1 MNKTYLS
8 KLIEQ
13 ETINVKIQL
22 IKEHIEIARGEHI
35 QLLENA
41 FKADRGLLSEQT
53 ETDTTTWPEKTA
65 KTQEFLKRPSLHASE
80 ETRGSNLVAYDVTV
94 KIPAGGEQKQSYKNL
109 FTFYE
114 DGSVYDFNLMGRFG
128 YEYDDSKKLITIMS
142 KNPAAL
148 VSLADSKPLA
158 TIDSK
163 GKFTN
168 LAYAEQP
175 KSTFDK
181 PKEMPWLD
189 TLQTVL
195 DFAGLIPVIGDALD
209 VINAIIYFW
218 REKYFEGFLS
228 LIAIIPVVGSVIS
241 LGVKGA
247 FKGIK
252 TAIGGSK
259 ILSKVGASNLVGR
272 WWLKGDPKA
281 IKELADKLLATGAI
295 TARQLRDIEKAFGS
309 FGKLLKKAGKS
320 VPTDVI
326 PGGSAVAKALD
337 NAGITMS
344 KGAKGFD
351 DAIKAVSKAADVGD
365 TAKVAATIWKTPT
378 AVANFLTGGLLPRIK
393 KMPWFPT
400 KQLAAMGVKTQDRF
414 VKKIAQSPEKLG
426 LLTKFGGVKQRKVV
440 SDEFAS
446 FYRKFGKAG
455 AKGNKKNLEAIDDIF
470 KGNDELIKL
479 WKQDGASIDWDG
491 MLQSADKTQDFFTAL
506 KNSDPKLAAE
516 FGKTLTDQAVA
527 KNNILWNTYK
537 ESTANKIISSQSAN
551 VLKTSFAKNVDWIW
565 NELQMAGETAGMG
578 TLGFESSEH
587 LGKVGIIPLTKWA
600 VASSMPGTYASMQAT
615 RDAIVSFVKP
625 TKDILNVAANTL
637 GFQISTL
644 EEYPPLGAEQ
654 YSYKQDEE

>member
-41 FKADRGLLSEQT
+41 FKADRALLSEQT
-53 ETDTTTWPEKTA
+53 EEDKTTWPSATI
-65 KTQEFLKRPSLHASE
+65 KTQEFLKSPSLHASQQ
-80 ETRGSNLVAYDVTV
+80 TRGSNLVAYDVPVT
-94 KIPAGGEQKQSYKNL
+94 IPAAGANKNSYKNL

-128 YEYDDSKKLITIMS
+128 YKYDDSKKLITIMS
-142 KNPAAL
+142 KNPAAII
-148 VSLADSKPLA
+148 SLSDSKPLA
-158 TIDSK
+158 TIDAT

-181 PKEMPWLD
+181 PKEIPWLD

-195 DFAGLIPVIGDALD
+195 DFAGLIPIIGDALD

-281 IKELADKLLATGAI
+281 IKELADNLLATKAI

-309 FGKLLKKAGKS
+309 FGNLLRKAGKG

-351 DAIKAVSKAADVGD
+351 DAIKAASKLKIAKD
-365 TAKVAATIWKTPT
+365 TAKVSATIWKTPK
-378 AVANFLTGGLLPRIK
+378 AVGNFLTFGLLPRIK
-393 KMPWFPT
+393 KMPFFPT
-400 KQLAAMGVKTQDRF
+400 KQLAAMGVKTQKRF
-414 VKKIAQSPEKLG
+414 VAKSMKSPEKLA
-426 LLTKFGGVKQRKVV
+426 LLTKFGGVTQRKVV

-446 FYRKFGKAG
+446 FYRKFGEVG
-455 AKGNKKNLEAIDDIF
+455 AKGNKKNLEAIDEAF

-491 MLQSADKTQDFFTAL
+491 MLQSATKTQDFMTAL

-516 FGKTLTDQAVA
+516 FGEVISEQAVA
-527 KNNILWNTYK
+527 NNNILWNTFK
-537 ESTANKIISSQSAN
+537 ESTANKIISSQTAN

-565 NELQMAGETAGMG
+565 NEMQMAGE

-587 LGKVGIIPLTKWA
+587 LGKVGIVPLTKWA

-615 RDAIVSFVKP
+615 RDAVVGLSKAA
-625 TKDILNVAANTL
+625 KDTLNVAANAYGIQL
-637 GFQISTL
+637 SDMD
-644 EEYPPLGAEQ
+644 EYPPLGAEQ
-654 YSYKQDEE
+654 YTYQKDEE

>member
-22 IKEHIEIARGEHI
+22 IKEHIEIAREEHI

-53 ETDTTTWPEKTA
+53 ETDTTNWPEKTA
-65 KTQEFLKRPSLHASE
+65 KTQEFLKSLGASE

-94 KIPAGGEQKQSYKNL
+94 TIPAGGEQKQTYKNL

-114 DGSVYDFNLMGRFG
+114 DGSVYDFNLMARLG

-142 KNPAAL
+142 KNPAAIIT
-148 VSLADSKPLA
+148 LADSKPLA

-228 LIAIIPVVGSVIS
+228 LIAIIPVVGSLIS
-241 LGVKGA
+241 LGIKGA

-259 ILSKVGASNLVGR
+259 LLSKVGASNLIGR

-281 IKELADKLLATGAI
+281 IKELADNLLATGTISA
-295 TARQLRDIEKAFGS
+295 TQLRQIEKSFGS
-309 FGKLLKKAGKS
+309 LSNLLRSASKGIPNIPGSKS
-320 VPTDVI
+320 VV
-326 PGGSAVAKALD
+326 KAIDDAADTLTL
-337 NAGITMS
+337 GR
-344 KGAKGFD
+344 KGFD
-351 DAIKAVSKAADVGD
+351 DALTAAAKVAPDVE
-365 TAKVAATIWKTPT
+365 KVAATIWKTPK
-378 AVANFLTGGLLPRIK
+378 AVANALTLGLLPRIK

-400 KQLAAMGVKTQDRF
+400 KQLAAMGAETQARF
-414 VKKIAQSPEKLG
+414 IKRSAQSPEKLG
-426 LLTKFGGVKQRKVV
+426 LLTKFGGAEQRRAVT
-440 SDEFAS
+440 SEYRS
-446 FYRKFGKAG
+446 FYRLMSEREAG
-455 AKGNKKNLEAIDDIF
+455 SLLKQNKKTIDNILQTNSSLNRLF
-470 KGNDELIKL
+470 NKKG
-479 WKQDGASIDWDG
+479 GIDWDG
-491 MLQSADKTQDFFTAL
+491 MLQSADKTEVFMTAL
-506 KNSDPKLAAE
+506 KTADPKLAKE
-516 FGKTLTDQAVA
+516 FGKVISDQAIA
-527 KNNILWNTYK
+527 KNNILWNTFK
-537 ESTANKIISSQSAN
+537 ESTANKIISSQTSRA
-551 VLKTSFAKNVDWIW
+551 LKTQFAKNVDWIW
-565 NELQMAGETAGMG
+565 NELQMMGE

-587 LGKVGIIPLTKWA
+587 LGNVGIVPLTKWA

-615 RDAIVSFVKP
+615 RDAVVGLSKAA
-625 TKDILNVAANTL
+625 KDTLNVAANAY
-637 GFQISTL
+637 GFQLSPL

-654 YSYKQDEE
+654 YTYQQDEE

>member
-8 KLIEQ
+8 KLIEH

-22 IKEHIEIARGEHI
+22 IKEHIEIAREEHI

-41 FKADRGLLSEQT
+41 FTADKGALLSEQT
-53 ETDTTTWPEKTA
+53 EEDKTTWPSATI
-65 KTQEFLKRPSLHASE
+65 KTQEFLKSPSLHASQQ
-80 ETRGSNLVAYDVTV
+80 TRGSNLVAYDVTV
-94 KIPAGGEQKQSYKNL
+94 TIPAGGGANKNSYKNL

-128 YEYDDSKKLITIMS
+128 YKYDDSKKLITIMS
-142 KNPAAL
+142 KNPAAII
-148 VSLADSKPLA
+148 SLGDSKPLA

-181 PKEMPWLD
+181 PKEIPWLD

-209 VINAIIYFW
+209 LINAIIYFW

-281 IKELADKLLATGAI
+281 IKELADKLLATGAL

-309 FGKLLKKAGKS
+309 FGNMLKKAGKGI
-320 VPTDVI
+320 PDII
-326 PGGSAVAKALD
+326 PGGKSVAKALD

-351 DAIKAVSKAADVGD
+351 EAIEAA
-365 TAKVAATIWKTPT
+365 AKVAPDVEKVSKTIWKTPK

-393 KMPWFPT
+393 KMPFFPT

-414 VKKIAQSPEKLG
+414 VAKSIKSPEKLG
-426 LLTKFGGVKQRKVV
+426 FLTKFGGVKQRKVV
-440 SDEFAS
+440 SN
-446 FYRKFGKAG
+446 KFGELYTTFGQAG
-455 AKGNKKNLEAIDDIF
+455 AKGSKKDLDLIDDVMKDSDLLQSI
-470 KGNDELIKL
+470 
-479 WKQDGASIDWDG
+479 WKKDGVSIDWDN
-491 MLQSADKTQDFFTAL
+491 MLQSSEKTQFFMQEL
-506 KNSDPKLAAE
+506 RKKGGSDLADT
-516 FGKTLTDQAVA
+516 FGTVIADQAVA
-527 KNNILWNTYK
+527 NNNILWNTFK
-537 ESTANKIISSQSAN
+537 ESTANKIISSQTSK

-565 NELQMAGETAGMG
+565 NEMQMAGE

-587 LGKVGIIPLTKWA
+587 LGKVGIVPLTKWA

-615 RDAIVSFVKP
+615 RDGIVGLSKAA
-625 TKDILNVAANTL
+625 KDTLNVAANAYGIQL
-637 GFQISTL
+637 SDMD
-644 EEYPPLGAEQ
+644 EYPPLGAEQ
-654 YSYKQDEE
+654 YSYQKDEE

>member
-1 MNKTYLS
+1 MNKAYLS

-22 IKEHIEIARGEHI
+22 VKEHIEIAREEHVR
-35 QLLENA
+35 LLENA
-41 FKADRGLLSEQT
+41 FNADRGVLLSEQT
-53 ETDTTTWPEKTA
+53 EEDKTTWPEATL
-65 KTQEFLKRPSLHASE
+65 KTQEFLKSPSLHASE

-94 KIPAGGEQKQSYKNL
+94 TIPAGGEQKTSYKNL

-128 YEYDDSKKLITIMS
+128 YEYDESKKLITIMS
-142 KNPAAL
+142 KNPAAII
-148 VSLADSKPLA
+148 SLADSKPLA
-158 TIDSK
+158 TIDAS
-163 GKFTN
+163 GKFKN
-168 LAYAEQP
+168 LAYAAQP

-209 VINAIIYFW
+209 LINAVIYFW

-281 IKELADKLLATGAI
+281 IKELADKLLATKAI
-295 TARQLRDIEKAFGS
+295 TASQLRDIEKAFGS
-309 FGKLLKKAGKS
+309 FGNLLRKAGKG

-351 DAIKAVSKAADVGD
+351 DAIKEASKLKIAKD
-365 TAKVAATIWKTPT
+365 TAEVSAKIWKTPK
-378 AVANFLTGGLLPRIK
+378 AVGNYLTFGLLPRIK
-393 KMPWFPT
+393 KMPFFPT
-400 KQLAAMGVKTQDRF
+400 KQLAAMGVKTEARF
-414 VKKIAQSPEKLG
+414 VKNTARSPEKLG
-426 LLTKFGGVKQRKVV
+426 FLTKFGGVNQRRAVRR
-440 SDEFAS
+440 EFAA
-446 FYRKFGKAG
+446 FYKAAAEG
-455 AKGNKKNLEAIDDIF
+455 STKNLDSIEAAM
-470 KGNDELIKL
+470 KSTPELKKL
-479 WKQDGASIDWDG
+479 WKRDGTSIDWDG
-491 MLQSADKTQDFFTAL
+491 MLQSATKTQDFMAAL
-506 KNSDPKLAAE
+506 ATKDKKLAAE
-516 FGKTLTDQAVA
+516 FGETLTNQAVA
-527 KNNILWNTYK
+527 NNNILWNTFK
-537 ESTANKIISSQSAN
+537 ESTANKIISSQTAY

-565 NELQMAGETAGMG
+565 NEMQMAGE

-587 LGKVGIIPLTKWA
+587 LGKVGIVPLTKWA

-615 RDAIVSFVKP
+615 RDAVVGLGKAA
-625 TKDILNVAANTL
+625 KDTLNVAANAYGIQL
-637 GFQISTL
+637 SDMD
-644 EEYPPLGAEQ
+644 EYPPLGAEQ
-654 YSYKQDEE
+654 YTYQKDEE

>member
-41 FKADRGLLSEQT
+41 FKADRALLSEQT
-53 ETDTTTWPEKTA
+53 EEDKTTWPSATI
-65 KTQEFLKRPSLHASE
+65 KTQEFLKSPSLHASQQ
-80 ETRGSNLVAYDVTV
+80 TRGSNLVAYDVPVT
-94 KIPAGGEQKQSYKNL
+94 ISAGGANKNSYKNL

-128 YEYDDSKKLITIMS
+128 YKYDDSKKLITIMS
-142 KNPAAL
+142 KNPAAIITL
-148 VSLADSKPLA
+148 SDSKPLA
-158 TIDSK
+158 TIDAT

-181 PKEMPWLD
+181 PKEIPWLD

-195 DFAGLIPVIGDALD
+195 DFAGLIPIIGDALD

-281 IKELADKLLATGAI
+281 IKELADKLLATKAI

-309 FGKLLKKAGKS
+309 FGNLLRKAGNGVPNLAGGKS
-320 VPTDVI
+320 
-326 PGGSAVAKALD
+326 VAKALD

-351 DAIKAVSKAADVGD
+351 DAIKAASKLKIAKD
-365 TAKVAATIWKTPT
+365 TAKVSATIWKTPK
-378 AVANFLTGGLLPRIK
+378 AVGNFLTFGLLPRIK
-393 KMPWFPT
+393 KMPFFPT
-400 KQLAAMGVKTQDRF
+400 KQLAAMGVKTQQRF
-414 VKKIAQSPEKLG
+414 VKNSARSPEKLG
-426 LLTKFGGVKQRKVV
+426 FLTKFGGVNQRKVV

-446 FYRKFGKAG
+446 FYTKFGEAG

-470 KGNDELIKL
+470 RKNGELQKL

-491 MLQSADKTQDFFTAL
+491 MLQSATKTQDFMAAL
-506 KNSDPKLAAE
+506 AKKDKKLAAE
-516 FGKTLTDQAVA
+516 FGETLTNQAVA
-527 KNNILWNTYK
+527 NNNILWNTFK
-537 ESTANKIISSQSAN
+537 ESTANKIISSQTSK

-565 NELQMAGETAGMG
+565 NEMQMAGE

-587 LGKVGIIPLTKWA
+587 LGKVGIVPLTKWA

-615 RDAIVSFVKP
+615 RDAIVGLGKA
-625 TKDILNVAANTL
+625 TKDTLNVAANAYGIQL
-637 GFQISTL
+637 SDMN
-644 EEYPPLGAEQ
+644 EYPPLGAEQ
-654 YSYKQDEE
+654 YTYQKDEE

>member
-22 IKEHIEIARGEHI
+22 IKEHIEIAREEHI

-53 ETDTTTWPEKTA
+53 ETDTINWPEKTA
-65 KTQEFLKRPSLHASE
+65 KTQKFLKSPSLHASQ

-94 KIPAGGEQKQSYKNL
+94 TIPAGGEQKQTYKNL

-114 DGSVYDFNLMGRFG
+114 DGSVYDFNLMARLG

-142 KNPAAL
+142 KNPAAIIT
-148 VSLADSKPLA
+148 LADSKPLA

-228 LIAIIPVVGSVIS
+228 LIAIIPVVGSLIS
-241 LGVKGA
+241 LGIKGA

-259 ILSKVGASNLVGR
+259 LLSKVGASNLIGR

-281 IKELADKLLATGAI
+281 IKELADNLLATGTISA
-295 TARQLRDIEKAFGS
+295 TQLRQIEKSFGS
-309 FGKLLKKAGKS
+309 LSNLLRSASKGIPNIPGSKS
-320 VPTDVI
+320 VV
-326 PGGSAVAKALD
+326 KAIDDAADTLTL
-337 NAGITMS
+337 GR
-344 KGAKGFD
+344 KGFD
-351 DAIKAVSKAADVGD
+351 DALTAA
-365 TAKVAATIWKTPT
+365 AKVAPDVEKVSKTIWKTPK
-378 AVANFLTGGLLPRIK
+378 AVANALTLGLLPRIK

-400 KQLAAMGVKTQDRF
+400 KQLAAMGAETQARF
-414 VKKIAQSPEKLG
+414 IKKSAQSPEKLG
-426 LLTKFGGVKQRKVV
+426 LLTKFGGASQRRAVT
-440 SDEFAS
+440 SEYRS
-446 FYRKFGKAG
+446 FYRSMSERKAG
-455 AKGNKKNLEAIDDIF
+455 SLLKQNKKTIDNIMQTNSLLKRK
-470 KGNDELIKL
+470 KG
-479 WKQDGASIDWDG
+479 GIDWDG
-491 MLQSADKTQDFFTAL
+491 MLQSADKTEVFMTAL
-506 KNSDPKLAAE
+506 KTADPKLAEE
-516 FGKTLTDQAVA
+516 FGKVISNQAVA
-527 KNNILWNTYK
+527 KNNILWNTFK
-537 ESTANKIISSQSAN
+537 ESTANKIISSQTSRA
-551 VLKTSFAKNVDWIW
+551 LKTQFAKNVDWIW
-565 NELQMAGETAGMG
+565 NELQMMGE

-587 LGKVGIIPLTKWA
+587 LGNVGIVPLTKWA

-615 RDAIVSFVKP
+615 RDAVVGLSKAA
-625 TKDILNVAANTL
+625 KDTLNVAANAY
-637 GFQISTL
+637 GFQLSPL

-654 YSYKQDEE
+654 YTYQQDEE

>member
-41 FKADRGLLSEQT
+41 FKADRALLSEQT
-53 ETDTTTWPEKTA
+53 EEDKTTWPSATI
-65 KTQEFLKRPSLHASE
+65 KTQEFLKSPSLHASQQ
-80 ETRGSNLVAYDVTV
+80 TRGSNLVAYDVTV
-94 KIPAGGEQKQSYKNL
+94 TIPAVGGANKNSYKNL

-128 YEYDDSKKLITIMS
+128 YKYDDSKKLITIMS
-142 KNPAAL
+142 KNPAAIITL
-148 VSLADSKPLA
+148 SDSKPLA
-158 TIDSK
+158 TIDAT

-181 PKEMPWLD
+181 PKEIPWLD

-195 DFAGLIPVIGDALD
+195 DFAGLIPIIGDALD

-252 TAIGGSK
+252 TAVGGSK

-281 IKELADKLLATGAI
+281 IKELADKLLATKAI

-309 FGKLLKKAGKS
+309 FGNLLRKAGNGVPNLAGGKS
-320 VPTDVI
+320 
-326 PGGSAVAKALD
+326 VAKALD

-351 DAIKAVSKAADVGD
+351 DAIKAASKLKIAKD
-365 TAKVAATIWKTPT
+365 TAKVSATIWKTPK
-378 AVANFLTGGLLPRIK
+378 AVGNFLTFGLLPRIK
-393 KMPWFPT
+393 KMPFFPT
-400 KQLAAMGVKTQDRF
+400 KQLAAMGVKTQQRF
-414 VKKIAQSPEKLG
+414 VKNSARSPEKLG
-426 LLTKFGGVKQRKVV
+426 FLTKFGGVNQRKVV

-446 FYRKFGKAG
+446 FYTKFGEAG
-455 AKGNKKNLEAIDDIF
+455 AKGNKKNLEAIDAAM
-470 KGNDELIKL
+470 GSTTELQKL

-491 MLQSADKTQDFFTAL
+491 MLQSATKTQDFMAAL
-506 KNSDPKLAAE
+506 AKKDKKLAAE
-516 FGKTLTDQAVA
+516 FGETLTNQAVA
-527 KNNILWNTYK
+527 NNNILWNTFK
-537 ESTANKIISSQSAN
+537 ESTANKIISSQTSK

-565 NELQMAGETAGMG
+565 NEMQMAGE

-587 LGKVGIIPLTKWA
+587 LGKVGIVPLTKWA

-615 RDAIVSFVKP
+615 RDAIVGLGKA
-625 TKDILNVAANTL
+625 TKDTLNVAANAYGIQL
-637 GFQISTL
+637 SDMN
-644 EEYPPLGAEQ
+644 EYPPLGAEQ
-654 YSYKQDEE
+654 YTYQKDEE

>member
-22 IKEHIEIARGEHI
+22 IKEHIEIAREEHI

-53 ETDTTTWPEKTA
+53 ETDTTNWPEKTA
-65 KTQEFLKRPSLHASE
+65 KTQEFLKSLGASE

-94 KIPAGGEQKQSYKNL
+94 TIPAGGEQTQTYKNL

-114 DGSVYDFNLMGRFG
+114 DGSVYDFNLMARLG

-142 KNPAAL
+142 KNPAAIIT
-148 VSLADSKPLA
+148 LADSKPLA

-228 LIAIIPVVGSVIS
+228 LIAIIPVVGSLIS
-241 LGVKGA
+241 LGIKGA

-259 ILSKVGASNLVGR
+259 LLSKVGASNLIGR

-281 IKELADKLLATGAI
+281 IKELADNLLATGTISAK
-295 TARQLRDIEKAFGS
+295 QLRQIEKSFGS
-309 FGKLLKKAGKS
+309 LSNLLRSASKGIPNILGGKS
-320 VPTDVI
+320 V
-326 PGGSAVAKALD
+326 AKAIDDAADTLTL
-337 NAGITMS
+337 GR
-344 KGAKGFD
+344 KGFD
-351 DAIKAVSKAADVGD
+351 DALTAA
-365 TAKVAATIWKTPT
+365 AKVAPDVEKVSKTIWKTPK
-378 AVANFLTGGLLPRIK
+378 AVANALTLGLLPRIK

-400 KQLAAMGVKTQDRF
+400 KQLAAMGAETQARF
-414 VKKIAQSPEKLG
+414 ITRSAQSPEKLG
-426 LLTKFGGVKQRKVV
+426 LLTKFGGAEQRRAVT
-440 SDEFAS
+440 SEYRS
-446 FYRKFGKAG
+446 FYRSMSERKAG
-455 AKGNKKNLEAIDDIF
+455 SLLKQNKKTIDNIMQTNSLLKRK
-470 KGNDELIKL
+470 KG
-479 WKQDGASIDWDG
+479 GIDWDG
-491 MLQSADKTQDFFTAL
+491 MLQSADKTEVFMTAL
-506 KNSDPKLAAE
+506 KTADPKLAQK
-516 FGKTLTDQAVA
+516 FGKVISDQAIA
-527 KNNILWNTYK
+527 KNNILWNTFK
-537 ESTANKIISSQSAN
+537 ESTANKIISSQTSRA
-551 VLKTSFAKNVDWIW
+551 LKTQFAKNVDWIW
-565 NELQMAGETAGMG
+565 NELQMMGE

-587 LGKVGIIPLTKWA
+587 LGNVGIVPLTKWA

-615 RDAIVSFVKP
+615 RDAVVGLG
-625 TKDILNVAANTL
+625 TAAKDTLNVAANAY
-637 GFQISTL
+637 GFQLSPL

-654 YSYKQDEE
+654 YTYQQDEE

>member
-41 FKADRGLLSEQT
+41 FKADRALLSEQT
-53 ETDTTTWPEKTA
+53 EEDKTTWPSATI
-65 KTQEFLKRPSLHASE
+65 KTQEFLKSPSLHASQQ
-80 ETRGSNLVAYDVTV
+80 TRGSNLVAYDVPVT
-94 KIPAGGEQKQSYKNL
+94 ISAGGANKNSYKNL

-128 YEYDDSKKLITIMS
+128 YKYDDSKKLITIMS
-142 KNPAAL
+142 KNPAAIITL
-148 VSLADSKPLA
+148 SDSKPLA
-158 TIDSK
+158 TIDAT

-181 PKEMPWLD
+181 PKEIPWLD

-195 DFAGLIPVIGDALD
+195 DFAGLIPIIGDALD

-252 TAIGGSK
+252 TAVGGSK

-281 IKELADKLLATGAI
+281 IKELADKLLATKAI

-309 FGKLLKKAGKS
+309 FGNLLRKAGNGVPNLAGGKS
-320 VPTDVI
+320 
-326 PGGSAVAKALD
+326 VAKALD

-351 DAIKAVSKAADVGD
+351 DAIKAASKLKIAKD
-365 TAKVAATIWKTPT
+365 TAKVSATIWKTPK
-378 AVANFLTGGLLPRIK
+378 AVGNFLTFGLLPRIK
-393 KMPWFPT
+393 KMPFFPT
-400 KQLAAMGVKTQDRF
+400 KQLAAMGVKTQQRF
-414 VKKIAQSPEKLG
+414 VKNSARSPEKLG
-426 LLTKFGGVKQRKVV
+426 FLTKFGGVKQRKVV

-446 FYRKFGKAG
+446 FYRKFGEAG

-470 KGNDELIKL
+470 RKNGELQKL

-491 MLQSADKTQDFFTAL
+491 MLQSATKTQDFMAAL
-506 KNSDPKLAAE
+506 AKKDKKLAAE
-516 FGKTLTDQAVA
+516 FGETLTNQAVA
-527 KNNILWNTYK
+527 NNNILWNTFK
-537 ESTANKIISSQSAN
+537 ESTANKIISSQTSK

-565 NELQMAGETAGMG
+565 NEMQMAGE

-587 LGKVGIIPLTKWA
+587 LGKVGIVPLTKWA

-615 RDAIVSFVKP
+615 RDAIVGLGKA
-625 TKDILNVAANTL
+625 TKDTLNVAANAYGIQL
-637 GFQISTL
+637 SDMD
-644 EEYPPLGAEQ
+644 EYPPIGAEQ
-654 YSYKQDEE
+654 YTYQKDEE

>member
-22 IKEHIEIARGEHI
+22 IKEHIEIAREEHI

-53 ETDTTTWPEKTA
+53 ETDTINWPEKTA
-65 KTQEFLKRPSLHASE
+65 KTQKFLKSPSLHASQ

-94 KIPAGGEQKQSYKNL
+94 TIPAGGEQKQTYKNL

-114 DGSVYDFNLMGRFG
+114 DGSVYDFNLMARLG

-142 KNPAAL
+142 KNPAAIIT
-148 VSLADSKPLA
+148 LADSKPLA

-228 LIAIIPVVGSVIS
+228 LIAIIPVVGSLIS
-241 LGVKGA
+241 LGIKGA

-259 ILSKVGASNLVGR
+259 LLSKVGASNLIGR

-281 IKELADKLLATGAI
+281 IKELADNLLATGTISA
-295 TARQLRDIEKAFGS
+295 TQLRQIEKSFGS
-309 FGKLLKKAGKS
+309 LSNLLRSASKGIPNIPGSKS
-320 VPTDVI
+320 VV
-326 PGGSAVAKALD
+326 KAIDDAADTLTL
-337 NAGITMS
+337 GR
-344 KGAKGFD
+344 KGFD
-351 DAIKAVSKAADVGD
+351 DALTAAAKVAPDVE
-365 TAKVAATIWKTPT
+365 KVAATIWKTPK
-378 AVANFLTGGLLPRIK
+378 AVANALTLGLLPRIK

-400 KQLAAMGVKTQDRF
+400 KQLAAMGAETQARF
-414 VKKIAQSPEKLG
+414 ITRSAQSPEKLG
-426 LLTKFGGVKQRKVV
+426 LLTKFGGAEQRRAVT
-440 SDEFAS
+440 SEYRS
-446 FYRKFGKAG
+446 FYRLMSEREAG
-455 AKGNKKNLEAIDDIF
+455 SLLKQNKKTIDNILQTNSSLNRLF
-470 KGNDELIKL
+470 NKKG
-479 WKQDGASIDWDG
+479 GIDWDG
-491 MLQSADKTQDFFTAL
+491 MLQSADKTEVFMTAL
-506 KNSDPKLAAE
+506 KTADPKLAEE
-516 FGKTLTDQAVA
+516 FGKVISNQAVA
-527 KNNILWNTYK
+527 KNNILWNTFK
-537 ESTANKIISSQSAN
+537 ESTANKIISSQTSRA
-551 VLKTSFAKNVDWIW
+551 LKTQFAKNVDWIW
-565 NELQMAGETAGMG
+565 NELQMMGE

-587 LGKVGIIPLTKWA
+587 LGNVGIVPLTKWA

-615 RDAIVSFVKP
+615 RDAVVGLSKAA
-625 TKDILNVAANTL
+625 KDTLNVAANAY
-637 GFQISTL
+637 GFQLSPL

-654 YSYKQDEE
+654 YTYQQDEE